1 MMGSDI
7 MPESQA
13 EIDMFIERFNGLSPA
28 ARMEVLYTLPSE
40 ELFETLRGRLIYTE
54 NKIRQIRSE
63 LDILDI

>member
-1 MMGSDI
+1 MMGSEM

-13 EIDMFIERFNGLSPA
+13 EIDIFIERFNGLSPA

-54 NKIRQIRSE
+54 NKIRE
-63 LDILDI
+63 LRGALDM

>member
-1 MMGSDI
+1 MNESNT
-7 MPESQA
+7 MPETQA
-13 EIDMFIERFNGLSPA
+13 EIDIFIERFNGLSPA

-63 LDILDI
+63 LDI

>member
-1 MMGSDI
+1 MTETNM
-7 MPESQA
+7 MPETQA
-13 EIDMFIERFNGLSPA
+13 EIDIFIERFNGLSPA

-63 LDILDI
+63 LDN

>member
-1 MMGSDI
+1 MCETNM

-13 EIDMFIERFNGLSPA
+13 EIDIFIERFNGLSPA

-63 LDILDI
+63 LDI

>member
-1 MMGSDI
+1 MSEPNM

-13 EIDMFIERFNGLSPA
+13 EIDIFIERFNGLSPA

-54 NKIRQIRSE
+54 NKIRQLRSE
-63 LDILDI
+63 LDI

>member
-1 MMGSDI
+1 MNEPNM
-7 MPESQA
+7 MPESLA

-63 LDILDI
+63 LDI

>member
-1 MMGSDI
+1 MNESNM
-7 MPESQA
+7 MPETQA
-13 EIDMFIERFNGLSPA
+13 EIDIFIERFNGLSPA

-63 LDILDI
+63 LDM

>member
-1 MMGSDI
+1 MSEPNM

-13 EIDMFIERFNGLSPA
+13 EIDIFIERFNGLSPA

-54 NKIRQIRSE
+54 NKIRELRGA
-63 LDILDI
+63 LDI

>member
-1 MMGSDI
+1 MSDSNM

-40 ELFETLRGRLIYTE
+40 ELFETLRGRLIFME
-54 NKIRQIRSE
+54 NKVRQIRSE
-63 LDILDI
+63 LDM

>member
-1 MMGSDI
+1 MNESNM
-7 MPESQA
+7 MPETQA
-13 EIDMFIERFNGLSPA
+13 EIDIFIERFNGLSPA

-63 LDILDI
+63 LDI

>member
-1 MMGSDI
+1 MSDANM

-13 EIDMFIERFNGLSPA
+13 EIDIFIERFNGLSPA

-54 NKIRQIRSE
+54 NKIRQIRGE
-63 LDILDI
+63 LDM

>member
-1 MMGSDI
+1 MSDSNM

-13 EIDMFIERFNGLSPA
+13 EVDMFIERFNGLSPA

-54 NKIRQIRSE
+54 NKIRELRGA
-63 LDILDI
+63 LDI

>member
-1 MMGSDI
+1 MNESNM
-7 MPESQA
+7 MPESRA
-13 EIDMFIERFNGLSPA
+13 EIDTFIERFNGLSPA

-63 LDILDI
+63 LDI

>member
-1 MMGSDI
+1 MSDSNM

-13 EIDMFIERFNGLSPA
+13 EVDMFIERFNGLSPA

-63 LDILDI
+63 LDI

>member
-1 MMGSDI
+1 MKKMTETNM

-13 EIDMFIERFNGLSPA
+13 EVDMFIERFNGLSPA

-54 NKIRQIRSE
+54 NKIRELRGA
-63 LDILDI
+63 LDI